1 VGSGKTH
8 LSQVIQQQLKSC
20 YSIYKGDE
28 QHFLQLIAQDLGLT
42 NSQPNAPNL
51 LTVQQLKDFIAQN
64 LQNTVL
70 IVDEVHNCTLSLQA
84 WLTDLSQ
91 NGSTILLLSNHQ
103 LDEFFHI
110 PTLVLPPLSK
120 LQIREIIWQEVV
132 NNQISLTNSQIA
144 KLVNR
149 SQGNPGLTKRLVKEI
164 KLGFTSLNI
173 PQKPDDWDVYLLIWL
188 SVGLIAIVRFW
199 GITANAL
206 HPLLIGGALAI
217 SLLTSLLLSKRLF
230 AK

>member
-1 VGSGKTH
+1 MGSGKTH

-28 QHFLQLIAQDLGLT
+28 RHFLQLIAQDLGLT
-42 NSQPNAPNL
+42 NPQLDTPTLP
-51 LTVQQLKDFIAQN
+51 TVQQLKDFIAQN
-64 LQNTVL
+64 LQNTFL
-70 IVDEVHNCTLSLQA
+70 IADEVHNCTLSLQA

-103 LDEFFHI
+103 VDEFFHI

-120 LQIREIIWQEVV
+120 QQIREIIWQEVV
-132 NNQISLTNSQIA
+132 NNQTSLTNSQIT

-149 SQGNPGLTKRLVKEI
+149 SQGNPGLAKKLVKEI

-173 PQKPDDWDVYLLIWL
+173 PQKPDDLDVYLLIWL